1 MARVNPEHVMADM
14 VDCSVF
20 SRLATRFNV
29 MGVPMT
35 LVNSRTRITG
45 AVPEGTLVKTI
56 QEAFA

>member
-1 MARVNPEHVMADM
+1 MADM